1 MEKTVKS
8 RWVIEKGQW
17 SAEERTYINRSKEEF
32 FRTIEM
38 RIDGDILEFIGG
50 PTSNERYYIE
60 DMLLHDPSKH
70 PEICICAGAINKWSA
85 CFVDRQEVVDFLK
98 SLGPGRS
105 GRKR

>member
-32 FRTIEM
+32 FRTIKM

-50 PTSNERYYIE
+50 PTGNERYYIA
-60 DMLLHDPSKH
+60 DLLLCGPYKH
-70 PEICICAGAINKWSA
+70 TEICICAGTINSWPA
-85 CFVDRQEVVDFLK
+85 CFVNRREVVDFLK
-98 SLGPGRS
+98 SLGLCRS